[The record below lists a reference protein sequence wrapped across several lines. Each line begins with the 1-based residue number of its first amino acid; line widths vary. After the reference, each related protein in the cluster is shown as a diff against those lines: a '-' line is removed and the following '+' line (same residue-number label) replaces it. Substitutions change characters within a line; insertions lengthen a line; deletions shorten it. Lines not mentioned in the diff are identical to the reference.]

1 MKYIFSNFVKEKA
14 SMTRMVQ
21 KLYPGFDDRKDFC
34 LWLLFDSYEPDL
46 YMCRQANIKALG
58 NGGEELSLLPPRAS
72 LLIRHPYPNRNLSQI
87 GVKYGTKRIFGV
99 PLVVTARNSV
109 KKITE
114 IHVDWF
120 SCYGWMGENGYR
132 GKAIHS
138 EYQLDWGL
146 AAEGSGHWFTLCGT
160 DIPPNVGN
168 CFVGEYHPGE
178 PTQEFLAGNVA
189 IQGQPFA
196 HDLFRFLEKS
206 DVVDTV
212 HLECYSRKSEVEME
226 PCPYADLIPDPTLGF
241 N

>member
-1 MKYIFSNFVKEKA
+1 MKYIFPNFAKEKA

-34 LWLLFDSYEPDL
+34 LWMHFDSYEPDL
-46 YMCRQANIKALG
+46 CMCRQANIKALG
-58 NGGEELSLLPPRAS
+58 NGGEELSLLPPKAS

-99 PLVVTARNSV
+99 PLVVPDRISV
-109 KKITE
+109 KKVKE

-120 SCYGWMGENGYR
+120 SRYEWMGKKGYR

-138 EYQLDWGL
+138 EYQLDWGQTP
-146 AAEGSGHWFTLCGT
+146 EGSGPWFTLWDT
-160 DIPPNVGN
+160 DIPQDVGN
-168 CFVGEYHPGE
+168 CFAGEYHPGE
-178 PTQEFLAGNVA
+178 PIQEFLAGNAA

-206 DVVDTV
+206 GVVDTV
-212 HLECYSRKSEVEME
+212 HLECYSRKSEVEMD
-226 PCPYADLIPDPTLGF
+226 PCPYADLVPDPAFGF
-241 N
+241 D